1 MSSPISSVGSTSSNN
16 AAAIYQQRL
25 TAQLAEKQAAKVNA
39 ATTQSPAAPAA
50 SVQIDRDND
59 GDSH

>member
-1 MSSPISSVGSTSSNN
+1 MSSPISSVGSTSANS

-39 ATTQSPAAPAA
+39 ATTQNPAAPAA
-50 SVQIDRDND
+50 VKGDQDND
-59 GDSH
+59 GDSR